1 APTFDQHESNVITV
15 ESGDDMQG
23 QFPVRAHTRNV
34 DKCLLHKYTSR
45 THGFRDGT
53 FTLGSCTG

>member
-1 APTFDQHESNVITV
+1 
-15 ESGDDMQG
+15 MQE

-34 DKCLLHKYTSR
+34 DKCLLHKYTSK

-53 FTLGSCTG
+53 FILGSCTGTSSSQPLEITR